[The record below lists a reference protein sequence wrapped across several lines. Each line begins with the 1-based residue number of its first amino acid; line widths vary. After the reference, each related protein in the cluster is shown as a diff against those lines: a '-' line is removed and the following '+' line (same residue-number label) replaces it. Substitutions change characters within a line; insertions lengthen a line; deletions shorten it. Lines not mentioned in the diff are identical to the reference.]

1 MIGRCTHGPS
11 RREWLR
17 TLGWQ
22 VRPTVRRLGRRMK
35 AVLLFA
41 AFWLAAGVL
50 AVCGGIF
57 GLAVIQHLRYW
68 GGA

>member
-1 MIGRCTHGPS
+1 MSHLHLIDWRARVDCGK
-11 RREWLR
+11 RR
-17 TLGWQ
+17 
-22 VRPTVRRLGRRMK
+22 PAVRRFVRRMK

-41 AFWLAAGVL
+41 AFWLAAGIL